1 MTAENKTNNTFAV
14 ILSTTFAL
22 KLILSAWFPI
32 TGDEAYFTLWGLYPD
47 YGYYDHPPM
56 LGWWLAAQM
65 QVSDALWWLRL
76 PSVLV
81 TTGIGWV
88 IYQLFRQQDEQ
99 IAVWV
104 ACLYLLAPINLL
116 TFVVTND
123 IPLLFWAFL
132 SVLAFYRAQDSDD
145 LRWYLA
151 SGLLLGLAFLSKF
164 FAGVLGLAYAVYV
177 LAFVRRG
184 LRPWLGIALVFVGAV
199 PGIAINLLWNYHHC
213 WNNYLFNLF
222 NRTRDSGISLSNLG
236 LYALIL
242 VYAVTPPILA
252 YLVQSRSAL
261 KRVLY
266 EMRGNFIA
274 LFIIGMGLFLLVA
287 ARQPFGVHWLLA
299 FYPLLFLGLPAV
311 LTRSQLQTSF
321 AFMVPFAAVH
331 VLLVFSLLVVPISLF
346 KAWPEQHQFIVFGKH
361 TGEVMAK
368 VKRFGPGYVYATD
381 NYTLSATAAYNAKK
395 PVIVFG
401 TGSQHGRQDDL
412 LTDFRKLDGQ
422 NILLLQFSPG
432 SRELNRRYFDS
443 VEFKTIEVRGAS
455 FYVTLGMKFDY
466 AAYRQQVLKQI
477 RSSYYNIPEF
487 LPVGSC
493 YMFERYSN
501 KTHGANDH

>member
-81 TTGIGWV
+81 TTGIGWA
-88 IYQLFRQQDEQ
+88 IYQLFRRQDEQ
-99 IAVWV
+99 IAGWV
-104 ACLYLLAPINLL
+104 ASLYLLAPINLL
-116 TFVVTND
+116 TFVIAND

-132 SVLAFYRAQDSDD
+132 SVLAFYRAQDTDD
-145 LRWYLA
+145 LRWYLL
-151 SGLLLGLAFLSKF
+151 SGILLGLAFLSKF
-164 FAGVLGLAYAVYV
+164 FAGVLGIAYAVYI

-184 LRPWLGIALVFVGAV
+184 VRPWLGIALVFVGAM
-199 PGIAINLLWNYHHC
+199 PGIAINLFWNYQNC

-222 NRTRDSGISLSNLG
+222 NRTRENGFSLSNLG

-242 VYAVTPPILA
+242 VYAVTPPILV
-252 YLVQSRSAL
+252 YLAQSRSAL
-261 KRVLY
+261 KRALY
-266 EMRGNFIA
+266 EKRGTFIA
-274 LFIIGMGLFLLVA
+274 LFLIGMGLFLLVA
-287 ARQPFGVHWLLA
+287 ARQPFGLHWLLA
-299 FYPLLFLGLPAV
+299 FYPLLFMGLPAV
-311 LTRSQLQTSF
+311 LTRLQLRASF
-321 AFMVPFAAVH
+321 AFMVPFTALH
-331 VLLVFSLLVVPISLF
+331 VLLVFSLLVLPISLF
-346 KAWPEQHQFIVFGKH
+346 KAWPEKYQFIVFGKY
-361 TGEVMAK
+361 TGEVMEK
-368 VKRFGPGYVYATD
+368 VEQLGPGYVYATD
-381 NYTLSATAAYNAKK
+381 NYTLSATAAYNTKR

-401 TGSQHGRQDDL
+401 GGSQHGRQDDL
-412 LTDFRKLDGQ
+412 LTDFRKLEGR
-422 NILLLQFSPG
+422 NILLLQFSPV
-432 SRELNRRYFDS
+432 SREVNRRYFDR

-455 FYVTLGMKFDY
+455 FYIILGKKFNY
-466 AAYRQQVLKQI
+466 EVYRQQVLLNISKTF
-477 RSSYYNIPEF
+477 YNIPNF

-493 YMFERYSN
+493 YMFERYAN
-501 KTHGANDH
+501 KTRETR

>member
-1 MTAENKTNNTFAV
+1 MTAGNKTNNTFAV

-88 IYQLFRQQDEQ
+88 IYQLFRRQDEQ

-132 SVLAFYRAQDSDD
+132 SVLAFHRAQDTDD

-184 LRPWLGIALVFVGAV
+184 LRPWLGIVLVFVGAV
-199 PGIAINLLWNYHHC
+199 PGIAINLLWNYQHC

-236 LYALIL
+236 LYVLIL
-242 VYAVTPPILA
+242 VYAVTPPILV
-252 YLVQSRSAL
+252 YLVKSRSAL
-261 KRVLY
+261 KRVLWENGEY
-266 EMRGNFIA
+266 SLPCLLRGWGSSCWLRHANRLACTGYWRFI
-274 LFIIGMGLFLLVA
+274 
-287 ARQPFGVHWLLA
+287 PYCSWDCPP
-299 FYPLLFLGLPAV
+299 Y
-311 LTRSQLQTSF
+311 
-321 AFMVPFAAVH
+321 
-331 VLLVFSLLVVPISLF
+331 
-346 KAWPEQHQFIVFGKH
+346 
-361 TGEVMAK
+361 
-368 VKRFGPGYVYATD
+368 
-381 NYTLSATAAYNAKK
+381 
-395 PVIVFG
+395 
-401 TGSQHGRQDDL
+401 
-412 LTDFRKLDGQ
+412 
-422 NILLLQFSPG
+422 
-432 SRELNRRYFDS
+432 
-443 VEFKTIEVRGAS
+443 
-455 FYVTLGMKFDY
+455 
-466 AAYRQQVLKQI
+466 
-477 RSSYYNIPEF
+477 
-487 LPVGSC
+487 
-493 YMFERYSN
+493 
-501 KTHGANDH
+501 

>member
-1 MTAENKTNNTFAV
+1 MTAENKINKSFAV

-81 TTGIGWV
+81 TTAIGWV
-88 IYQLFRQQDEQ
+88 IYQLFRRQDEQ
-99 IAVWV
+99 IAAWV
-104 ACLYLLAPINLL
+104 ASLYLLAPINLL
-116 TFVVTND
+116 TFVIAND

-132 SVLAFYRAQDSDD
+132 SVLAFYRAQNTDD
-145 LRWYLA
+145 LRWYLL
-151 SGLLLGLAFLSKF
+151 SGVLLGLAFLSKF
-164 FAGVLGLAYAVYV
+164 FAGVLGIAYAVYV

-184 LRPWLGIALVFVGAV
+184 LRPWLGIALVFVGTMPA
-199 PGIAINLLWNYHHC
+199 IAINLWWNYQNC

-222 NRTRDSGISLSNLG
+222 NRTRDGGFSLTNLG

-252 YLVQSRSAL
+252 YLFQSRSAL
-261 KRVLY
+261 KKVLY
-266 EMRGNFIA
+266 EKRGVFIA

-287 ARQPFGVHWLLA
+287 VRQPFGVHWLLA
-299 FYPLLFLGLPAV
+299 FYPLLFMGLPAV
-311 LTRSQLQTSF
+311 LTRLQLRTSF
-321 AFMVPFAAVH
+321 AFMVPFSALH
-331 VLLVFSLLVVPISLF
+331 VLLIFALVFLPISVF
-346 KAWPEQHQFIVFGKH
+346 KAWPEQYQFIVFGKH
-361 TGEVMAK
+361 TGEVMK
-368 VKRFGPGYVYATD
+368 VLQQFGSGYVYATD
-381 NYTLSATAAYNAKK
+381 NYTLSATAAYYTRR

-401 TGSQHGRQDDL
+401 NGSQHGRQDDL
-412 LTDFRKLDGQ
+412 LTDFRKLDGR
-422 NILLLQFSPG
+422 NILLVRFGTG
-432 SRELNRRYFDS
+432 SQEQIRRYFDS
-443 VEFKTIEVRGAS
+443 VELKTIEVRGAQ
-455 FYVTLGMKFDY
+455 FYVTLGKNFNY
-466 AAYRQQVLKQI
+466 PAYKRQALDQI
-477 RSSYYNIPEF
+477 RRSYYDIPDF

-493 YMFERYSN
+493 YMFDRYSSE
-501 KTHGANDH
+501 TQGVSH